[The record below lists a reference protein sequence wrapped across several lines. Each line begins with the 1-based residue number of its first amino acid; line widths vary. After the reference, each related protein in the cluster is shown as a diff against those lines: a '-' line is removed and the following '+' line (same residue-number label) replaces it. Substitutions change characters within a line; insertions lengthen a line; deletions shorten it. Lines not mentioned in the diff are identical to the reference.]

1 MRKKLDYT
9 KITRRDDSLLANYMR
24 LYENV
29 ETSEAYDFW
38 SGVWLLSSVLGRKI
52 TVARPQAPVF
62 LNVYAILCA
71 ESGITRKSTAV
82 SGAVELLNEWSSLHY
97 TPLHVMSGGTT
108 AEGLDKL
115 MAVATAETG
124 QSHVC
129 ITSSELVNL
138 LGKERYNAS
147 LPGRLT
153 DFYDCPAIYT
163 RQTAGLGRVDLRNIY
178 VTLLGASTPSW
189 LVRAVNPDVVEGGFT
204 SRCLFIIEEKPKR
217 LIAWPDAI
225 VDTGLRKRVLDQLAS
240 TSEAADHVRE
250 RAGGIHLSAVARRVF
265 TDWYE
270 HRAMVTD
277 AYGSSFQARE
287 DHHVLRLAG
296 LLAASDG
303 SWEIDDHHIHH
314 CIQAIQHV
322 RSMGSTLFGSGIA
335 TSRTY
340 SLVDRVRGALVGA
353 GKSGLS
359 QSALSVLCRRHGT
372 SEEIRDVLTIMHEMN
387 LVQRFNIETGDRGR
401 PTVIYRATRAIAS
414 ARVMDSVVEQ
424 LVPQED

>member
-9 KITRRDDSLLANYMR
+9 KIMRRDDSLLASYVK

-29 ETSEAYDFW
+29 ETNESYDFW

-62 LNVYAILCA
+62 LNTYVILCA

-82 SGAVELLNEWSSLHY
+82 NGAATMLGAYALREEHNLSIIQ
-97 TPLHVMSGGTT
+97 GGTT
-108 AEGLDKL
+108 AEKLDDML
-115 MAVATAETG
+115 
-124 QSHVC
+124 SHNGHAAIV
-129 ITSSELVNL
+129 SSELVNL

-153 DFYDCPAIYT
+153 DLYDCPSIYT
-163 RQTAGLGRVDLRNIY
+163 RQTLGRGRVDIKDVY

-217 LIAWPDAI
+217 LIAWPDAPT
-225 VDTGLRKRVLDQLAS
+225 DTGQYQRVLTMLAS
-240 TSEAADHVRE
+240 ISERADEVRQ
-250 RAGGIHLSAVARRVF
+250 RAGGIHLTPTARKVF
-265 TDWYE
+265 TKWYE
-270 HRAMVTD
+270 QRTIVTD
-277 AYGSSFQARE
+277 PYGSSFQARE

-303 SWEIDDHHIHH
+303 SWEIDDHHIQHS
-314 CIQAIQHV
+314 IEAIQHV
-322 RSMGSTLFGSGIA
+322 RSMGTALFGSGIA
-335 TSRTY
+335 TSRSY
-340 SLVDRVRGALVGA
+340 ALVDRVRGALVSA

-359 QSALSVLCRRHGT
+359 QSALSAVCKRHGT
-372 SEEIRDVLTIMHEMN
+372 GEEIRDVLAVMHEMG
-387 LVQRFNIETGDRGR
+387 LVQRFNVETAERGR
-401 PTVIYRATRAIAS
+401 PTVIYRATRSIAS
-414 ARVMDSVVEQ
+414 AKVMDSVVEQ
-424 LVPQED
+424 LVPQES

>member
-1 MRKKLDYT
+1 MK
-9 KITRRDDSLLANYMR
+9 

-38 SGVWLLSSVLGRKI
+38 SAVWLLSSTIGRKVV
-52 TVARPQAPVF
+52 VARPHAPVF
-62 LNVYAILCA
+62 LNTYVVLCA

-82 SGAVELLNEWSSLHY
+82 NGAVNMLATHILREDRDIAL
-97 TPLHVMSGGTT
+97 VQGGTT
-108 AEGLDKL
+108 AEGLDNIL
-115 MAVATAETG
+115 
-124 QSHVC
+124 SHNGHAAIV
-129 ITSSELVNL
+129 SSELVNL

-153 DFYDCPAIYT
+153 DLYDCPSIYT
-163 RQTAGLGRVDLRNIY
+163 RQTVGRGRVDIRDVY

-217 LIAWPDAI
+217 LIAWPDATI
-225 VDTGLRKRVLDQLAS
+225 DDGQTERVQSLLTKAVE
-240 TSEAADHVRE
+240 TADEVRN
-250 RAGGIHLSAVARRVF
+250 RAGGIHLTPVARRVF
-265 TDWYE
+265 TQWYE
-270 HRAMVTD
+270 QRTLVTD

-322 RSMGSTLFGSGIA
+322 RSMGTALFGSGIA
-335 TSRTY
+335 TSRSY
-340 SLVDRVRGALVGA
+340 ALVDRVRGALVGA

-359 QSALSVLCRRHGT
+359 QSALTSLCKRHGT
-372 SEEIRDVLTIMHEMN
+372 GEEIRDVLAIMHEMN
-387 LVQRFNIETGDRGR
+387 LIQRFNIETGDRGR

-414 ARVMDSVVEQ
+414 ARVMDSVIEQ

>member
-1 MRKKLDYT
+1 MK
-9 KITRRDDSLLANYMR
+9 

-62 LNVYAILCA
+62 LNAYVVLCA

-82 SGAVELLNEWSSLHY
+82 RGAVDMLQEWSSLNY
-97 TPLHVMSGGTT
+97 TPLHVMGGTT

-115 MAVATAETG
+115 MATATEMTG
-124 QSHVC
+124 QSHMC

-153 DFYDCPAIYT
+153 DLYDCPSIHT
-163 RQTAGLGRVDLRNIY
+163 RHTAGHGQATIRNVY

-217 LIAWPDAI
+217 LIAWPEASTD
-225 VDTGLRKRVLDQLAS
+225 GWLRTRVLGQL
-240 TSEAADHVRE
+240 TSIVERADEVRE
-250 RAGGIHLSAVARRVF
+250 RVGGIRLTEVAKRVF
-265 TDWYE
+265 TRWYE
-270 HRAMVTD
+270 TRTIVTD

-303 SWEIDDHHIHH
+303 SWEIDDHHIQH
-314 CIQAIQHV
+314 CIEAIQHV
-322 RSMGSTLFGSGIA
+322 RSMGTALFGSGIA
-335 TSRTY
+335 TSRSY
-340 SLVDRVRGALVGA
+340 ALVDRVRGALVSA

-359 QSALSVLCRRHGT
+359 QSALSTLCRRHGT
-372 SEEIRDVLTIMHEMN
+372 GEEIRDVLAIMHEMN
-387 LVQRFNIETGDRGR
+387 LVQRFNIESGERGR
-401 PTVIYRATRAIAS
+401 PTVIYRATRSIAS
-414 ARVMDSVVEQ
+414 SKVMDSVVEQ
-424 LVPQED
+424 LVPQEN